1 MISGAR
7 LAWLQLRRQKVRFA
21 VAIAGVAFAVILMFM
36 QLGFQDALFRS
47 AVNVHQRLRGDL
59 FFFHPNYN
67 VIAFP
72 SHFPRIRLYQALGF
86 EGVESVVPIYTGM
99 STWKNPETG
108 RTRDI
113 FTMGVDPS
121 KDVFDSPEVRAQAHL
136 IRQPD
141 VVLYDEFS
149 RPEFGPVAAMFREG
163 GAVATEARNREI
175 TVRGLFKMGTSFGVD
190 GTIYTS
196 DLNFMRINPHIPP
209 AKVGIGVLRLAP
221 GTDPTAVQATLR
233 AALPKDVKIVTKPEM
248 VEHEVNYW
256 ARATPIG
263 FVFTFGV
270 VMGLVVGM
278 IIVYQILFA
287 DISDHLKE
295 YATLKAMGYTNR
307 YLSVVVLFEATILGV
322 AGFFPGV
329 LICERLYGVTKQAT
343 LLPMA
348 IEPLRATQV
357 LVLTLVM
364 CWGSAMIAMRK
375 LRAADPADVF

>member
-47 AVNVHQRLRGDL
+47 AVNVHRRLLGQL

-67 VIAFP
+67 VLAFT
-72 SHFPRIRLYQALGF
+72 SSFPRARLYQALSF
-86 EGVESVVPIYTGM
+86 DGVESVTPVYTGM
-99 STWKNPETG
+99 ATWKNPETG

-113 FTMGVDPS
+113 FTLGIDPT
-121 KDVFDSPEVRAQAHL
+121 KDVFDSDEVRTQAHL
-136 IRQPD
+136 LRHPD

-149 RPEFGPVAAMFREG
+149 RPEFGPVAAMFKAG
-163 GAVATEARNREI
+163 GDVVTEARNRDV
-175 TVRGLFKMGTSFGVD
+175 TVRGLFKMGTSFGID
-190 GTIYTS
+190 GTIFTS
-196 DLNFMRINPHIPP
+196 DLNFMRINTHVPP
-209 AKVGIGVLRLAP
+209 GKVGIGVVRLKP
-221 GTDPTAVQATLR
+221 GTNVNAMQARMR
-233 AALPKDVKIVTKPEM
+233 AELPKDVKIVTKQEM
-248 VEHEVNYW
+248 IDHEVGYW
-256 ARATPIG
+256 STATPIG

-307 YLSVVVLFEATILGV
+307 YLSVVVLFEATILGI

-329 LICERLYGVTKQAT
+329 LICERLYAVTKQAT
-343 LLPMA
+343 MLPMA
-348 IEPLRATQV
+348 IEPVRASQV

-364 CWGSAMIAMRK
+364 CWASAMIAMRK